1 MDEYDKRIAFEL
13 MDNSRQTLRHL
24 AKKIGLTAPS
34 IKKRIDRLTEV
45 GFIKE
50 YIVTLGHK
58 YITAE
63 SAIIIVKTDGSVDL
77 DRFTARFQDD
87 RAVFLILPIA
97 SGEIFLRA
105 MYTTQDELSNLT
117 KKITDFDGVENVDV
131 HVTEVYES
139 ECDLTDFTTPQL
151 KILSQLVRDPRLP
164 THEIAAR
171 TGLSI
176 KSVEQNLETLVR
188 EEMVLFGIK
197 WNPFGKGTSVVAA
210 PVRYDPDRTSPD
222 VIKKWFNTNYPI
234 EYWYSRTS
242 VHEHLLFAILGMSD
256 ITKLDEL
263 TRNLQKLEGIE
274 SVTVLIGYSSVN
286 PDTLSHIMLIELLT
300 ANDLWPPKDKRT

>member
-1 MDEYDKRIAFEL
+1 MDEYDKRIVFEL

-34 IKKRIDRLTEV
+34 IKKRIDRLTKV
-45 GFIKE
+45 GFIKD

-63 SAIIIVKTDGSVDL
+63 TAMIIAKTDGSVDL
-77 DRFTARFQDD
+77 DRFTDCLQNE
-87 RAVFLILPIA
+87 RAVFLILPIV
-97 SGEIFLRA
+97 SGEILLRA
-105 MYTTQDELSNLT
+105 MFTTQDELSNLT
-117 KKITDFDGVENVDV
+117 KKITDFEGVENVDI

-139 ECDLTDFTTPQL
+139 ECELTDFTTPQL

-164 THEIAAR
+164 IHEIAAR
-171 TGLSI
+171 AGLSV

-188 EEMVLFGIK
+188 EDMVLFGIK

-210 PVRYDPDRTSPD
+210 PVRYNPDRTTP
-222 VIKKWFNTNYPI
+222 VAIVQWFNTNYPI
-234 EYWYSRTS
+234 EFWYSRTS
-242 VHEHLLFAILGMSD
+242 MHEPLLFAILGMSD

-263 TRNLQKLEGIE
+263 TRDLQKQEGIE
-274 SVTVLIGYSSVN
+274 SVTVMIGYSSVN
-286 PDTLSHIMLIELLT
+286 PDTLSHTMLIDLLT
-300 ANDLWPPKDKRT
+300 AHDLWPPQDIRT